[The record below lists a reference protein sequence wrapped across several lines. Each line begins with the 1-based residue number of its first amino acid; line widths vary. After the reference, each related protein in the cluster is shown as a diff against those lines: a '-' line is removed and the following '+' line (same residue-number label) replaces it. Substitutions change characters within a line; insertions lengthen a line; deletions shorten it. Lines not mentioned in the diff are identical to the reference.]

1 MPGPIVSEWVHR
13 SVSDRRRVGELYA
26 RAVAQTHPVTGG
38 AGADNGEVP
47 RCRRFGNSVAYAID
61 DADFGPLFIKVCSY
75 APAARDSPKLGGSV
89 AKTKSRTE
97 ATVSVSAEA
106 AI

>member
-1 MPGPIVSEWVHR
+1 
-13 SVSDRRRVGELYA
+13 
-26 RAVAQTHPVTGG
+26 
-38 AGADNGEVP
+38 
-47 RCRRFGNSVAYAID
+47 VAYAID